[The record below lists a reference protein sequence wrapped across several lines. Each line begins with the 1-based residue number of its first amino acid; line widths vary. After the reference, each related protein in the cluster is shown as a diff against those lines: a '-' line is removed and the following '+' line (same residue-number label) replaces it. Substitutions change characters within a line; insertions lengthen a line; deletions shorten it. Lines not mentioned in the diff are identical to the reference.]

1 MPLVPAR
8 RKAIYPVHCIYPL
21 GEGYGKGKRRIKGK
35 EYSWEDEAYI
45 IDKVYTRQRKR
56 RIKGKEYSWEES
68 CVYAYVPGNLK
79 GKKLLLVPLPQ

>member
-1 MPLVPAR
+1 MEKV
-8 RKAIYPVHCIYPL
+8 KVNID
-21 GEGYGKGKRRIKGK
+21 GK
-35 EYSWEDEAYI
+35 ECEAYI